1 MNSGYR
7 VASAGIHARRF
18 VAIGREG
25 LPDTGA
31 PLSRERGAPSPRPAR
46 QVASRNA
53 PSVINAV
60 QYYRLFW
67 DGRASNTFNGRTAY
81 GEADTTAIILVEDRG
96 QLTASTVRIEQ
107 ASLASQAVDPPIN
120 SKEMSYEGRSWPI
133 IGKRMLSARPLAK
146 QRVAS
151 DDSVLGPYVGDAR
164 RGLSPALTYLEM
176 IQAAFKPE
184 YWRSKESVSAGG
196 RVVGRAGSADAEFTQ
211 AEFNFS
217 LFFGLAV
224 QAYESTLVADDSPY
238 DRYVS
243 GNTRALTFV
252 QQIGLGLFRQH
263 RCASCHVEPE
273 LTLATPVAVRGS
285 RDYAA
290 LGPDAGFFRTGVE
303 PSANDFG
310 LGAQDPFGNFLSTTA
325 RNRPQSAI
333 WMRGMFKTPNL
344 RNVEL
349 TGPYFHTGS
358 KATLEQVIEFYT
370 IAGDYSTPS
379 LQVWGPD
386 RMDRIAMPAL
396 LRALTDERVRFER
409 APFDHPELCVPAE
422 DGDIA
427 AARISRSRNGSTNER
442 WADIPPVGA
451 RGNRVP
457 LQTFEELLRGIG
469 KDGSRAHNLSA
480 SCSIPQ

>member
-25 LPDTGA
+25 LADTGA
-31 PLSRERGAPSPRPAR
+31 PLSAEGSAPSQKRTR

-67 DGRASNTFNGRTAY
+67 DGRASNTFNGRTSY
-81 GEADTTAIILVEDRG
+81 GEDDPTAFILVEDRG
-96 QLTASTVRIEQ
+96 QLTASNVRIED
-107 ASLASQAVDPPIN
+107 AGLASQAVDPPIN
-120 SKEMSYEGRSWPI
+120 SKEMSYEGRSWPT

-151 DDSVLGPYVGDAR
+151 DDSVLGPFVGGAK
-164 RGLSPALTYLEM
+164 RGLSPALTYLEL

-184 YWRSKESVSAGG
+184 YWRSKELVSAGG
-196 RVVGRAGSADAEFTQ
+196 RVEGGAASADSEFTQ

-224 QAYESTLVADDSPY
+224 QAYESTLVADASPY
-238 DRYVS
+238 DRYAS
-243 GNTRALTFV
+243 GDAKALTFV

-285 RDYAA
+285 KDYAA
-290 LGPDAGFFRTGVE
+290 LGPDAGFFFTGVE
-303 PSANDFG
+303 PTDNDSG
-310 LGAQDPFGNFLSTTA
+310 LGARDPFGNFLSTTA
-325 RNRPQSAI
+325 RNRPQAAT

-358 KATLEQVIEFYT
+358 KSTLEQVIEFYT
-370 IAGDYSTPS
+370 TAGDYPTPS
-379 LQVWGPD
+379 LLVWGPHP
-386 RMDRIAMPAL
+386 MDRIAMPAL
-396 LRALTDERVRFER
+396 LKALTDERVRFER
-409 APFDHPELCVPAE
+409 APFDHPELCVPGE
-422 DGDIA
+422 D
-427 AARISRSRNGSTNER
+427 R
-442 WADIPPVGA
+442 WASIPQVGA

-457 LQTFEELLRGIG
+457 LQTFEELLRGVG
-469 KDGSRAHNLSA
+469 RDGSRAHNLVT
-480 SCSIPQ
+480 SCSILQ

>member
-18 VAIGREG
+18 VAVGRDG

-31 PLSRERGAPSPRPAR
+31 PPSAEANVSPQRPAR
-46 QVASRNA
+46 QVVARNA

-67 DGRASNTFNGRTAY
+67 DGRATNTFNGRTAY
-81 GEADTTAIILVEDRG
+81 GEDDPTATILVDDRG
-96 QLTASTVRIEQ
+96 QLAASRVRIED

-120 SKEMSYEGRSWPI
+120 SKEMSYEGRSWPML
-133 IGKRMLSARPLAK
+133 GKRMLSARPLAK
-146 QRVAS
+146 QRVAP
-151 DDSVLGPYVGDAR
+151 DDSVLGPYAGEAK
-164 RGLSPALTYLEM
+164 RGLSPASTYLEM
-176 IQAAFKPE
+176 IQAAFKPA
-184 YWRSKESVSAGG
+184 YWQSKELVSAEG
-196 RVVGRAGSADAEFTQ
+196 RLADRAASGDSQFTQ

-243 GNTRALTFV
+243 GNARALTFV

-263 RCASCHVEPE
+263 RCATCHVEPE
-273 LTLATPVAVRGS
+273 LTLATSLAVRGS
-285 RDYAA
+285 KDYAP
-290 LGPDAGFFRTGVE
+290 LGPDAGFFNTGVE
-303 PSANDFG
+303 PTDNDSG
-310 LGAQDPFGNFLSTTA
+310 LGGRDPFGNFLSATA
-325 RNRPQSAI
+325 RNRPQAAV
-333 WMRGMFKTPNL
+333 WMRGMFKIPNL

-358 KATLEQVIEFYT
+358 KSTLEQVIEFYT

-379 LQVWGPD
+379 LLVWGPD
-386 RMDRIAMPAL
+386 HMDRIAMPAL

-422 DGDIA
+422 DRDAGS
-427 AARISRSRNGSTNER
+427 ARGGPTSSHGSAKER
-442 WADIPPVGA
+442 WANIPPVGA
-451 RGNRVP
+451 GGNRVP
-457 LQTFEELLRGIG
+457 LQTFEELLRGVG
-469 KDGSRAHNLSA
+469 KDGSRAHTLVA
-480 SCSIPQ
+480 SCSPQ

>member
-18 VAIGREG
+18 VAIGRDG
-25 LPDTGA
+25 LPDSGA
-31 PLSRERGAPSPRPAR
+31 PVSAEGSARSQSPAR
-46 QVASRNA
+46 QVVSRNA

-67 DGRASNTFNGRTAY
+67 DGRARNSFNGRTAY
-81 GEADTTAIILVEDRG
+81 GEDDTTAIILVEDHG
-96 QLTASTVRIEQ
+96 QLTASTVRIED

-133 IGKRMLSARPLAK
+133 IGRRMLSARPLAK

-151 DDSVLGPYVGDAR
+151 DDSVLGPYVGDAN
-164 RGLSPALTYLEM
+164 RGLSPALTYLDLIE
-176 IQAAFKPE
+176 AAFKPE
-184 YWRSKESVSAGG
+184 YWRSKELVSADG
-196 RVVGRAGSADAEFTQ
+196 RVAGQATSADGELTQ

-238 DRYVS
+238 DRYVT
-243 GNTRALTFV
+243 GHTNALTFV
-252 QQIGLGLFRQH
+252 QQVGLGLFRQH
-263 RCASCHVEPE
+263 RCATCHVEPE

-285 RDYAA
+285 KDYAA
-290 LGPDAGFFRTGVE
+290 LGPDAGFFHTGVE
-303 PSANDFG
+303 PTDNDSG
-310 LGAQDPFGNFLSTTA
+310 LGARDPFGNFLSTTA
-325 RNRPQSAI
+325 RNRPQAAM

-358 KATLEQVIEFYT
+358 KATLEQIIEFYT
-370 IAGDYSTPS
+370 TAGDYPTPS
-379 LQVWGPD
+379 LLVWGPD
-386 RMDRIAMPAL
+386 PMDRIAMPAL

-422 DGDIA
+422 DRDTA
-427 AARISRSRNGSTNER
+427 SARAGNGRAKER
-442 WADIPPVGA
+442 WANIPQVGA

-457 LQTFEELLRGIG
+457 LQTFEELLRGVG
-469 KDGSRAHNLSA
+469 KDGSRAHNLVA
-480 SCSIPQ
+480 SCSPTP